1 MGKLKLSFENEKW
14 YINNALQ
21 FTFLLIFQFFSEKRP
36 FSCQSFNK
44 NISLS
49 TIISLRW
56 RSERIKKVKR
66 NKWQTSFVKKKE
78 VINTTIK
85 SINENNKTKWSIFNG
100 RSSYWL
106 NSEINSNYDSWCWL
120 KHLRANLWGITRSNK
135 WLIYSR

>member
-21 FTFLLIFQFFSEKRP
+21 FTFLLIFQFFLEKWP

-106 NSEINSNYDSWCWL
+106 NSEINSIYDSWCWL
-120 KHLRANLWGITRSNK
+120 KHLRANLWGITGSNK